1 MKIRPPDE
9 GDLRLPPLADA
20 LRHGGFAYG
29 GDELFKFDSVPGDE
43 ETLEERKERQRRTRM
58 VELPPPEKKLWSET
72 MQADAFQEGARLIM
86 QWIRQKIFGL
96 YTRNEIAQIT
106 GVDPMAEAV
115 QQNEELHGKL
125 VRKLEAHL
133 GRQPVPEGHEDLV
146 AEMRARLAATKGPR
160 P

>member
-1 MKIRPPDE
+1 MKLRPPNDMTP
-9 GDLRLPPLADA
+9 RLPPLADA

-29 GDELFKFDSVPGDE
+29 GNELFKFDSVPDDE
-43 ETLEERKERQRRTRM
+43 ETPDERKERQRRTKM

-72 MQADAFQEGARLIM
+72 MQADVFQEGARLIM

-115 QQNEELHGKL
+115 QKNEELHGKL

-133 GRQPVPEGHEDLV
+133 GPVPEGHEDLA
-146 AEMRARLAATKGPR
+146 AEMRARLAATRGPR